1 MNASLAAIISEVFC
15 WSKPA
20 EKNAQYVHYNIVC
33 LALEKQQSI
42 KHILARLQDYYKT
55 IPHEFSFE

>member
-1 MNASLAAIISEVFC
+1 MHHLAAILSEVFLIVKTC
-15 WSKPA
+15 LKS
-20 EKNAQYVHYNIVC
+20 AQYAHYNIVC

-55 IPHEFSFE
+55 IPREFSFE